1 MLLLKISTK
10 IFIARDLVGVERK
23 EIMENIYFCVVL
35 FLVIFGL
42 TYYLIPKIRT
52 VSLKLNLTDT
62 PDSRSSHA
70 SITPSFGGVA
80 FYISYIFTLFGI
92 QFFFKDQISLTLL
105 VSISVLFFTGML
117 DDIMNMPA
125 KYKFFGQ
132 FLGVALLM
140 FQPDFRILTL
150 HGFMGIYEIPLVVSI
165 GGSMF
170 FLLGLINAFN
180 LIDGI
185 DGLTAITGII
195 VASFYSF
202 MFYQLGYFYYFYI
215 SITTIATL
223 LAFLRFNFSNKR
235 KIFMGDTGSL
245 SIGLVLGLLTL
256 KLMTSDAVYT
266 ALNFNQKQLPLLLLG
281 VLFVPILDTFRVM
294 FIRFLKGV
302 SMFKPDRNHL
312 HHIIVDFG
320 LSHRKASFC
329 IGTVNLIVG
338 LFMFF
343 VIRNFNTV
351 QSTFLLFATFT
362 AGIILLFLMNKNKGA
377 LKWKIKIKNS
387 MLRMFFFIW

>member
-1 MLLLKISTK
+1 
-10 IFIARDLVGVERK
+10 
-23 EIMENIYFCVVL
+23 MENIYFCVVL

-70 SITPSFGGVA
+70 NITPSFGGVA

-105 VSISVLFFTGML
+105 VSISVLFFTGIL